1 MRCRCDA
8 SGHSHRSTSESAHQ
22 LCSTPPARQPPPA
35 TAQPLQP
42 PPPSPVPARPLATP
56 RASTIIIRVGDPS
69 AMVRAQGKQTVSSV
83 RSAMY
88 AIYGP
93 ATAMPPRLLLRIG
106 VAATPARVST
116 PCPVLTCPSSYLLAA
131 RREEGVQKEVV
142 RRCCEQREEEAGH
155 GVMAVQDGWLQE
167 GLRAGGRPQEASADD
182 EDPFHTGLVRFLSV
196 PHPRARVLSS
206 VRGRVA
212 NVHNAMLLSLGCVSV
227 SSLLR

>member
-1 MRCRCDA
+1 MTPRVTAIGARPKA
-8 SGHSHRSTSESAHQ
+8 PISFAQLRQLVSH
-22 LCSTPPARQPPPA
+22 RQPPPA

-42 PPPSPVPARPLATP
+42 PPPSTPSARLLATP
-56 RASTIIIRVGDPS
+56 KAPRIIIRIGHSP

-83 RSAMY
+83 QSRMY
-88 AIYGP
+88 AIYGS

-182 EDPFHTGLVRFLSV
+182 QDSFHTGLVRFLYV
-196 PHPRARVLSS
+196 YLPRACALKS
-206 VRGRVA
+206 VRGP
-212 NVHNAMLLSLGCVSV
+212 
-227 SSLLR
+227 